1 MVNSQKLYYTNV
13 MKFTWNRL
21 KKSIGPGVITGVADD
36 DPSGIA
42 TYGQTGAIFGLTQL
56 WLALYTLP
64 FMIAVQEMCARIGMT
79 TGRGLAGI
87 IKSHYSK
94 PVLFIAVLLL
104 GVANIINI
112 GADLGAMGQAAHM
125 ILPVSTGVALICIT
139 AFSLITAILIPYP
152 LYARILKYLA
162 LTVFAYVIT
171 AFFIN
176 YDWLLIF
183 KSLLIPQIIWN
194 EQFLFN
200 MMAFLGTTI
209 SPYLFFWQADEEV
222 EEEIEKGRLL
232 GFGKGRPKVT
242 KQDIEQMKVDTVIG
256 MTLSNLVAFFIMITA
271 AGTLHATNTG
281 EIATAAQLAEALRPF
296 AGDYAVH
303 LFAYGIIGTGLLAV
317 PILAGSFAYAIGET
331 FDMKVGL
338 GKTFMQATG
347 FYAVLIIS
355 MLVGVILNFID
366 IDPIHMLYYSAAA
379 NGLLAAPIL
388 FIILFI
394 ANNRRVMGDKVNG
407 RMSNILVGITTFVMA
422 VISLFVIESMVR

>member
-1 MVNSQKLYYTNV
+1 
-13 MKFTWNRL
+13 MKFTWSRL

-42 TYGQTGAIFGLTQL
+42 TYGQTGAIFGLGQL
-56 WLALYTLP
+56 WLALYSLP

-79 TGRGLAGI
+79 TGKGLAGI
-87 IKSHYSK
+87 IKSNYSK
-94 PVLFIAVLLL
+94 PVLFFAVLLL
-104 GVANIINI
+104 GIANIINI
-112 GADLGAMGQAAHM
+112 GADLGAMGQATHM
-125 ILPVSTGVALICIT
+125 ILPAVSSGVALLCIT
-139 AFSLITAILIPYP
+139 IFSLVTAIIIPYP

-183 KSLLIPQIIWN
+183 KSLLVPHILWN

-222 EEEIEKGRLL
+222 EEEIEKKRII

-271 AGTLHATNTG
+271 AGTIHTANNG

-296 AGDYAVH
+296 AGDFAVY
-303 LFAYGIIGTGLLAV
+303 LFAYGILGTGLLAV

-331 FDMKVGL
+331 FDMKLGL

-347 FYAVLIIS
+347 FYSVLIIA
-355 MLVGVILNFID
+355 MLVGVILNFVNM
-366 IDPIHMLYYSAAA
+366 DPVHMLYYSAAA

-407 RMSNILVGITTFVMA
+407 KVSNILVGTITFIMA
-422 VISLFVIESMVR
+422 LISVFTIEAFIR

>member
-1 MVNSQKLYYTNV
+1 MNL
-13 MKFTWNRL
+13 TWNRL

-42 TYGQTGAIFGLTQL
+42 TYGQTGAIFGLGQL

-79 TGRGLAGI
+79 TGKGLAGI
-87 IKSHYSK
+87 IKAHYSK
-94 PVLFIAVLLL
+94 PVLFFAVLLL
-104 GVANIINI
+104 GIANIINI

-125 ILPVSTGVALICIT
+125 IIPVSSGVALLCIT
-139 AFSLITAILIPYP
+139 IFSLVTAILIPYP

-183 KSLLIPQIIWN
+183 KSLLVPHILWN

-222 EEEIEKGRLL
+222 EEEIEKKKIVA
-232 GFGKGRPKVT
+232 FGKGRPKVS
-242 KQDIEQMKVDTVIG
+242 KQDIEQMKTDTVIG

-271 AGTLHATNTG
+271 AGTLNATNTG

-296 AGDYAVH
+296 AGDFAVY

-331 FDMKVGL
+331 FDMKLGL

-347 FYAVLIIS
+347 FYSVLIIA
-355 MLVGVILNFID
+355 MLLGVILNFINM
-366 IDPIHMLYYSAAA
+366 DPVHMLYYSAAA

-407 RMSNILVGITTFVMA
+407 KWSNALVGSIAFIMA
-422 VISLFVIESMVR
+422 IISIFTIEALIR

>member
-1 MVNSQKLYYTNV
+1 

-42 TYGQTGAIFGLTQL
+42 TYGQTGMIFGLGQL

-64 FMIAVQEMCARIGMT
+64 FMVAVQEMCARIGMT
-79 TGRGLAGI
+79 TGKGLAGI
-87 IKSHYSK
+87 IKSHYTK
-94 PVLFIAVLLL
+94 PVLFTAVLLL

-125 ILPVSTGVALICIT
+125 ILPIPPGVALLGIT
-139 AFSLITAILIPYP
+139 FFSLITAILIPYP
-152 LYARILKYLA
+152 LYAKILKYLA

-171 AFFIN
+171 AFFIA
-176 YDWLLIF
+176 YDWSDIFTALLVPHIV
-183 KSLLIPQIIWN
+183 WN
-194 EQFLFN
+194 EAFLFN

-222 EEEIEKGRLL
+222 EEEIERKKLIA
-232 GFGKGRPKVT
+232 FGKGRPKVT
-242 KQDIEQMKVDTVIG
+242 KQDFEQMKVDTVVG
-256 MTLSNLVAFFIMITA
+256 MTLSNVVAFFIMITA
-271 AGTLHATNTG
+271 AGTLHTTATG
-281 EIATAAQLAEALRPF
+281 EVATATQLAEALRPF
-296 AGDYAVH
+296 AGDFAIY
-303 LFAYGIIGTGLLAV
+303 LFAYGILGTGLLAV
-317 PILAGSFAYAIGET
+317 PILAGSFAYAVGEA

-366 IDPIHMLYYSAAA
+366 MDPIQMLYYSAAA

-394 ANNRRVMGDKVNG
+394 ANNKKVMGDKVNS
-407 RMSNILVGITTFVMA
+407 RLSNILVGTITFIMA
-422 VISLFVIESMVR
+422 VISIFTIEGLIR